1 MPAHTNE
8 NETRTP
14 STHNT
19 ISTLNGQ
26 WPSDTW
32 FRRAI
37 ARKLKA
43 QAQELESEASNDNCN
58 YMSKVQS

>member
-1 MPAHTNE
+1 MAATTNE
-8 NETRTP
+8 NETHTTSTP
-14 STHNT
+14 NT

-32 FRRAI
+32 FRRAL

-43 QAQELESEASNDNCN
+43 QAAELEQESSNDTYNS
-58 YMSKVQS
+58 MPKVQS